1 MKRNYEGLANYLK
14 QSGTPGDVRTV
25 GLQPRQPVGPSDAI
39 PGGFRPIPT
48 SSQGPKRTN
57 ATIVYSRTAVA
68 DSQTLGR
75 VGESVGEG
83 DVVFT
88 ERFAPMVKFPIGQN
102 VKVTSMQLIN
112 QYIEEAGPMNDKDFN
127 AFFFHKG
134 SEQFKWNPDG
144 IVNNVDGEDPYNEF
158 KDFAIAN
165 VAIQGFCRFSTLA
178 LPQKGARNGDKVFL
192 ALVKRPVPNK
202 DSGVE
207 VAKYRFE
214 LFLASQVTTGKFD
227 VNLLTEYA
235 WRIGRVVDGKQSK
248 NMITVCVG
256 VENIYDPAY
265 QVPHEWLSGSDSKN
279 FEAALLA
286 AKSAEIVATP

>member
-1 MKRNYEGLANYLK
+1 MKRNYEGLANYLQ
-14 QSGTPGDVRTV
+14 QSGAPGDVRAV
-25 GLQPRQPVGPSDAI
+25 GLQPRQPVGPSDTI

-75 VGESVGEG
+75 VGKSIRDG

-88 ERFAPMVKFPIGQN
+88 ERFAPMVKNPIGQN
-102 VKVTSMQLIN
+102 VKVTSMQLLN
-112 QYIEEAGPMNDKDFN
+112 QYIEKAGPMNGKDFQT
-127 AFFFHKG
+127 FFFHKDDK
-134 SEQFKWNPDG
+134 EFKWNPDG
-144 IVNNVDGEDPYNEF
+144 VVNNLDGEDPYNEF

-178 LPQKGARNGDKVFL
+178 LPQKSARNGDKVFL
-192 ALVKRPVPNK
+192 ALVKRPLPNK
-202 DSGVE
+202 DDGVE

-227 VNLLTEYA
+227 VNILTDYA
-235 WRIGRVVDGKQSK
+235 WRIGRVVDGNQSK

-256 VENIYDPAY
+256 VDSIHDPAY
-265 QVPHEWLSGSDSKN
+265 QVPYEWLSGSDFKE
-279 FEAALLA
+279 FEKA
-286 AKSAEIVATP
+286 VAQ